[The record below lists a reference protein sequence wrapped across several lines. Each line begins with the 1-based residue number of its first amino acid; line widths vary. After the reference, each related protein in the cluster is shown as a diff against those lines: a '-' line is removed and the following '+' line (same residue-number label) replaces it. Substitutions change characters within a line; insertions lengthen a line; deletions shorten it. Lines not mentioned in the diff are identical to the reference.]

1 MIKKN
6 IASCQREIRL
16 DKKRE
21 TERKKKEDR
30 THLHSSTEYSN
41 VNYYRVVLQSVS
53 PLLHLRLEFL
63 LVCLHQIRK
72 RVAVS
77 KEKRKPRKKEN
88 KTLKGFLVALMR
100 FMR

>member
-1 MIKKN
+1 M
-6 IASCQREIRL
+6 RL
-16 DKKRE
+16 DL
-21 TERKKKEDR
+21 TERKRRVEKERERQKKEDR

-53 PLLHLRLEFL
+53 PLLHLQLGFL

-72 RVAVS
+72 NGVAVS
-77 KEKRKPRKKEN
+77 KEKKKLRKKAN